1 MRRPPPEGGGNT
13 FIPGYTTKQ
22 VNPDREGTGGS
33 VIVRR
38 TKNIGTPDNLMRKG
52 IKGERRELIKRTKD
66 KILNISRANEAGE
79 GECIVCGNE
88 IKKNQA
94 FRALPKDKSCQE
106 VRLYHVKT
114 CGPGSNNWKAFKA
127 NGKKAP
133 DKSLRKGQLSFNWK
147 GGKT

>member
-1 MRRPPPEGGGNT
+1 VITQLKRS
-13 FIPGYTTKQ
+13 IP
-22 VNPDREGTGGS
+22 NRREGTGGS

-38 TKNIGTPDNLMRKG
+38 TKNTGAPNNPKRKE
-52 IKGERRELIKRTKD
+52 IKDERKELIKRTKD
-66 KILNISRANEAGE
+66 RILNISRANETAG

-94 FRALPKDKSCQE
+94 FRALPKDKSCKT

-127 NGKKAP
+127 NGKKTP
-133 DKSLRKGQLSFNWK
+133 DKSLLMGQLSFKWEAVTK
-147 GGKT
+147 